1 MPGVVPGSISTSGAP
16 TTRTVT
22 PPRPV
27 STQEGSPPPHRHSVY
42 VYVPAF
48 FFAKDFAVAPRR
60 TRCQSVRLPPSG
72 DSYTSR
78 SPQKR
83 GGSPSGALQPTT

>member
-1 MPGVVPGSISTSGAP
+1 MPGVVPGSISTGAAP

-27 STQEGSPPPHRHSVY
+27 STQKGSPLPHRHRVY
-42 VYVPAF
+42 VYVPGARP
-48 FFAKDFAVAPRR
+48 AKDFAVAPRR
-60 TRCQSVRLPPSG
+60 TVCHLVRLPPPG

-78 SPQKR
+78 SPQGR
-83 GGSPSGALQPTT
+83 GASSGSLQPTT